1 MVSGRSRIHPENR
14 ALPFGRDAATLPPR
28 QCRRRLLPRPLDAAW
43 ATRCQ
48 KLRLQS
54 PRCRRADRFRRQI
67 QRLLARL
74 YHPQP
79 SPQLRS
85 NGEGGKIGEKILK
98 QSGER
103 LVEIAA
109 WLMAMSRAA
118 GPDQI
123 HITIEFH
130 TVPGRNADR
139 VQLQSSRHQPQ
150 AHGALSRPFR
160 SC

>member
-1 MVSGRSRIHPENR
+1 MVRYSSSWGTRTPYSLPVSRRTDTRPKAVSG
-14 ALPFGRDAATLPPR
+14 LFPR
-28 QCRRRLLPRPLDAAW
+28 GFRLG
-43 ATRCQ
+43 
-48 KLRLQS
+48 QS
-54 PRCRRADRFRRQI
+54 KITASESHHVF
-67 QRLLARL
+67 LT
-74 YHPQP
+74 
-79 SPQLRS
+79 

-139 VQLQSSRHQPQ
+139 VHVINPKRMERFRDHF
-150 AHGALSRPFR
+150 ALADSPFFNAK
-160 SC
+160 